1 MNAKKENILEI
12 LEEELDCTACPLED
26 KCAGV
31 SYCKEELAR
40 YLFNEGLESP
50 ASEEQDKGKETKK
63 DKENPFDFLDSLM
76 KDIESIPVIPIP
88 MEDGHPVIVHIGE
101 MEVIGFAK
109 DVVEFV
115 KQAGDKFAP

>member
-1 MNAKKENILEI
+1 MDAKKENILEV
-12 LEEELDCTACPLED
+12 LEVGLDCTACPLD
-26 KCAGV
+26 DICDDDA
-31 SYCKEELAR
+31 SCKEVLAR
-40 YLFNEGLESP
+40 YLFNESLESP
-50 ASEEQDKGKETKK
+50 ASEKQDSGKETKK
-63 DKENPFDFLDSLM
+63 DKDFAFDFLDFM